1 MVTYLMRTLD
11 RYVVRSF
18 LAAAAMLLVAI
29 MALRIVSDLFFNM
42 DEFVEN
48 YGSFA
53 QMAAN
58 VARYYSYQS
67 LMYFA
72 ELGGVIIVVAAAFT
86 LARMNHTNELTA
98 MLASGVSL
106 HRVIVPMIVSAML
119 MGGLVVLDRELLVP
133 PNAEHL
139 VRSRDDAKE
148 VRKFPVTLTP
158 DANGTVWWS
167 PMFDPATRT
176 MLAPILTIRGPDHK
190 RLASVVSTGEAQP
203 GTFRQADGTELK
215 GWDMTQAS
223 LARAGQDQG
232 QGLGPVR
239 GKGAWENTPTYRRIF
254 TSRLSPSALLD
265 KAKAVARQHGIPVP
279 SDDRIPSVSGI
290 PPAVDPSYG
299 MTLTTRCPSDQ
310 DELVLGP
317 VPKDKDKQ
325 RGGRLNQPVFTF
337 ALDSPAAGTGPDA
350 KPQHKILGIFH
361 ARSATWMPGESPG
374 KSHWLLEDARLFY
387 PSDLEGKELFL
398 RHSSKW
404 LDLMSTSELT
414 DLIHSGRIPNREAA
428 VLAKHIRFAEPINNL
443 LLLLLAMPFI
453 LSRERNIKA
462 SAGLSVLMVGSY
474 FAFIHICRL
483 VGLPPIMAAFLP
495 ILLFGT
501 VAAVMMDSVKT

>member
-1 MVTYLMRTLD
+1 MDLMRTLD

-18 LAAAAMLLVAI
+18 LSAAVMLLAAI

-48 YGSFA
+48 YGSFTA
-53 QMAAN
+53 MVAN
-58 VARYYSYQS
+58 IARYYSYQS

-86 LARMNHTNELTA
+86 LARMNRTNELTA

-119 MGGLVVLDRELLVP
+119 MGGLIVVDREWIIP
-133 PNAEHL
+133 PVAEHL

-148 VRKFPVTLTP
+148 VRKFPITLTP
-158 DANGTVWWS
+158 DDNGTVWWS
-167 PMFDPATRT
+167 PMVDPSART
-176 MLAPILTIRGPDHK
+176 MVSPILTLRGPDH
-190 RLASVVSTGEAQP
+190 RRVASIVSTGEGRAD
-203 GTFRQADGTELK
+203 TFRQADGTELK
-215 GWDMTQAS
+215 GWDLTQAT

-232 QGLGPVR
+232 LGLGAVK
-239 GKGAWENTPTYRRIF
+239 GKGAWENTPTYRRIY

-265 KAKAVARQHGIPVP
+265 KAKAVARQHGIAVP
-279 SDDRIPSVSGI
+279 SDERIPSVSGI
-290 PPAVDPSYG
+290 PPAVDPAYG
-299 MTLTTRCPSDQ
+299 MTLTTQCPADQ
-310 DELVLGP
+310 DELVLDP
-317 VPKDKDKQ
+317 MPKEKDKQ

-337 ALDSPAAGTGPDA
+337 ALDVPGVGTGPEA
-350 KPQHKILGIFH
+350 GPQHRILGIFH
-361 ARSATWMPGESPG
+361 ARSATWIPSESPG
-374 KSHWLLEDARLFY
+374 KSHWLMEDGRLFY
-387 PSDLEGKELFL
+387 PSDLEAKELFL

-404 LDLMSTSELT
+404 LDLMSITQLT

>member
-1 MVTYLMRTLD
+1 MRTLD

-18 LAAAAMLLVAI
+18 LSAAVMLLVAI

-48 YGSFA
+48 FGSFGV
-53 QMAAN
+53 MLGN

-72 ELGGVIIVVAAAFT
+72 ELGGVVIVVAAAFT

-106 HRVIVPMIVSAML
+106 HRVIVPMVVSAML
-119 MGGLVVLDRELLVP
+119 MGGLIIVDRELIIP

-139 VRSRDDAKE
+139 VRSRDEAKE
-148 VRKFPVTLTP
+148 VKRFPVALTP
-158 DANGTVWWS
+158 DGNGTIWWS

-176 MLAPILTIRGPDHK
+176 MTAPILTLRGPDRK
-190 RLASVVSTGEAQP
+190 RVASVESTGQALP
-203 GTFRQADGTELK
+203 DTFRQADGTELK
-215 GWDMTQAS
+215 GWDITEAS
-223 LARAGQDQG
+223 LSRSGQDQG
-232 QGLGPVR
+232 YGPGQGQ
-239 GKGAWENTPTYRRIF
+239 GKGAWENTPRVERIY
-254 TSRLSPSALLD
+254 TRLSPSALLD
-265 KAKAVARQHGIPVP
+265 KAKAVARAHGIAVP
-279 SDDRIPSVSGI
+279 SDERIPSVSGI
-290 PPAVDPSYG
+290 PPAVDAPYG
-299 MTLTTRCPSDQ
+299 MTLTTQCPTDQ

-317 VPKDKDKQ
+317 MPKEKDKQ
-325 RGGRLNQPVFTF
+325 RGGRLTQPVFTF
-337 ALDSPAAGTGPDA
+337 ALDVPSTAPGSAGKA
-350 KPQHKILGIFH
+350 ERKILGIFH
-361 ARSATWMPGESPG
+361 ARSATWVPGESPN
-374 KSHWLLEDARLFY
+374 KSHWRLEDGRLFY
-387 PSDLEGKELFL
+387 PTDLEAKELAL

-404 LDLMSTSELT
+404 LDLMSTTQLT
-414 DLIHSGRIPNREAA
+414 AMIHSGRIPNREAA
-428 VLAKHIRFAEPINNL
+428 VLAKHIRFADPINNL

-483 VGLPPIMAAFLP
+483 VGLPPILAAFLP

-501 VAAVMMDSVKT
+501 VAAVMLDSVKT

>member
-1 MVTYLMRTLD
+1 MVPMRTLD
-11 RYVVRSF
+11 RYVLRCF
-18 LAAAAMLLVAI
+18 LNAVGMWFVVF
-29 MALRIVSDLFFNM
+29 MALRMVTDIFVNM
-42 DEFVEN
+42 DDFAKQC
-48 YGSFA
+48 GSFG
-53 QMAAN
+53 QLLS
-58 VARYYSYQS
+58 VIGRYYAYQS

-86 LARMNHTNELTA
+86 LARMNHSNELTA

-119 MGGLVVLDRELLVP
+119 MGGLIILDRELVIP

-139 VRSRDDAKE
+139 VRNRDEATE
-148 VRKFPVTLTP
+148 IRRFAIALTP
-158 DANGTVWWS
+158 DGNGTVWWS
-167 PMFDPATRT
+167 SLFDPPSRT
-176 MLAPILTIRGPDHK
+176 MTGPILALRGADHK
-190 RLASVVSTGEAQP
+190 RLASVVSNGEGRE

-215 GWDMTQAS
+215 GWDITDAS

-232 QGLGPVR
+232 PGPGPVR
-239 GKGAWENTPTYRRIF
+239 VKGAWENTPTCRRIY

-265 KAKAVARQHGIPVP
+265 KAKAVARQSGIAVP
-279 SDDRIPSVSGI
+279 SDDQIPSVSGI
-290 PPAVDPSYG
+290 PPAFDPQYG
-299 MTLTTRCPSDQ
+299 LTVTTQCPADQ

-317 VPKDKDKQ
+317 MPKDKDKS

-337 ALDSPAAGTGPDA
+337 ALDPPPAAGGPHD
-350 KPQHKILGIFH
+350 KPQHRILGIFY
-361 ARSATWMPGESPG
+361 ARSATWQPGESPN
-374 KSHWLLEDARLFY
+374 KSHWLLEDGRFFY
-387 PSDLEGKELFL
+387 PTDLRAKELAL

-404 LDLMSTSELT
+404 LDLMSTSQLT
-414 DLIHSGRIPNREAA
+414 DMIHSGRLPNREAA
-428 VLAKHIRFAEPINNL
+428 VLAKHIRFADPINNL